1 MNTVLPKIDTPTYTV
16 KLPIS
21 ELTVKYRPYKVK
33 EQKILS
39 MAKESDDKNT
49 LIEAIL
55 QIAQNCMVD
64 PIDVRELPI
73 TDVEY
78 FYYTLRARSES
89 EIVELR
95 YKCENIIEDKVCGA
109 VMDYDLNLLQEL
121 EVIKSDIPALIE
133 VTDKV
138 GIKMRHSRFEIDTIG
153 DRIPTPEDILT
164 IIAKNVEFI
173 YDEDSAYSGKDIP
186 IKDIIDWIG
195 ELPPEKYIK
204 IEEFL
209 QNEPKIIKKLDITC
223 KKCGFDHHIE
233 VENIFDFFI

>member
-1 MNTVLPKIDTPTYTV
+1 MNVLPQIDTPTYTV

-39 MAKESDDKNT
+39 MAKESEEKNT

-55 QIAQNCMVD
+55 QVAQNCMID

-95 YKCENIIEDKVCGA
+95 YKCENVHEDKICGKI
-109 VMDYDLNLLQEL
+109 MDYDLNLLKEL
-121 EVIKSDIPALIE
+121 EVVKSDISPLIE
-133 VTDKV
+133 ITDKV
-138 GIKMRHSRFEIDTIG
+138 GLKMRHSRFELDNIG
-153 DRIPTPEDILT
+153 ERVPTPDEILE
-164 IIAKNVEFI
+164 IIARNVEFI
-173 YDEDSAYSGKDIP
+173 YDENSAYSAKDVP
-186 IKDIIDWIG
+186 IANIINWIG

-209 QNEPKIIKKLDITC
+209 QHEPKIIKKLDITC
-223 KKCGFDHHIE
+223 SKCGFEHHIE
-233 VENIFDFFI
+233 VRDIFDFFI

>member
-1 MNTVLPKIDTPTYTV
+1 MNVLPQIDTPTYTV

-39 MAKESDDKNT
+39 MAKESGDKNA

-55 QIAQNCMVD
+55 QIEQNCMID
-64 PIDVRELPI
+64 PVDVRELPI

-78 FYYTLRARSES
+78 FFYTLRARSES
-89 EIVELR
+89 EVLELR
-95 YKCENIIEDKVCGA
+95 YKCENIHEDKLCGKI
-109 VMDYDLNLLQEL
+109 MDYDLNLLTEL
-121 EVIKSDIPALIE
+121 EVLKPDISPLIE
-133 VTDKV
+133 VTDKI
-138 GIKMRHSRFEIDTIG
+138 GLKMRHSRFELDTLG
-153 DRIPTPEDILT
+153 DKIPTPEQILE

-173 YDEDSAYSGKDIP
+173 YDETSAYSGKDVP
-186 IKDIIDWIG
+186 IANIINWIG

-223 KKCGFDHHIE
+223 KKCGFEHSIE
-233 VENIFDFFI
+233 VRDIFDFFI

>member
-1 MNTVLPKIDTPTYTV
+1 MNVLPQIDTPTYTV

-39 MAKESDDKNT
+39 MAKESEEKNT
-49 LIEAIL
+49 LVEAIL
-55 QIAQNCMVD
+55 QVAQNCMID

-89 EIVELR
+89 EVLELR
-95 YKCENIIEDKVCGA
+95 YKCENVHEDKVCGTI
-109 VMDYDLNLLQEL
+109 MDYDLNLLTEL
-121 EVIKSDIPALIE
+121 EVIKSDISPIIE

-138 GIKMRHSRFEIDTIG
+138 GLKMRHSRFELDTIG
-153 DRIPTPEDILT
+153 DKIPTPDEILE
-164 IIAKNVEFI
+164 IIARNVEFI
-173 YDEDSAYSGKDIP
+173 YDENSAYSGQDVP
-186 IKDIIDWIG
+186 IANIINWIG

-209 QNEPKIIKKLDITC
+209 QNEPKIVKKLDITC

-233 VENIFDFFI
+233 VRDIFDFFI

>member
-1 MNTVLPKIDTPTYTV
+1 MSALPKIDTPTYSV

-21 ELTVKYRPYKVK
+21 ELNVKYRPYKVK

-39 MAKESDDKNT
+39 MAKESGEKNS

-55 QIAQNCMVD
+55 QIEQNCMID

-78 FYYTLRARSES
+78 FFYVLRARSES
-89 EIVELR
+89 EILELR
-95 YKCENIIEDKVCGA
+95 YKCENIHEDKVCGA
-109 VMDYDLNLLQEL
+109 IMDYDLNLLQEL
-121 EVIKSDIPALIE
+121 EVVKSDISAIIE
-133 VTDKV
+133 ITDKV
-138 GIKMRHSRFEIDTIG
+138 GIKMRHSRFELDNIG
-153 DRIPTPEDILT
+153 DKIPTPEQILE

-173 YDEDSAYSGKDIP
+173 YDENSAYSGKDVP
-186 IKDIIDWIG
+186 IANIINWIG

-209 QNEPKIIKKLDITC
+209 QNEPKIIKNLDITC
-223 KKCGFDHHIE
+223 KNCGYDHHIE
-233 VENIFDFFI
+233 VRDIFDFFI